1 MADGYV
7 MTIPKQVLEK
17 LTLADEKIKAI
28 ANSSKSTQRTFINSF
43 QKMADGV
50 NPLIEKLQALQSLK
64 NIKINASFKQY
75 SSDAEKAANSVANVA
90 IQLSKVANAPIDTA
104 KAKLSLFKTTIVD
117 TSEKV
122 SKLDTNITGMLSS
135 IINSGNLKTPVVL
148 DKGQADALKLQ
159 RAELEQSDRYWKQY
173 IDNLSGTSLA
183 AQRQQAEMEKLN
195 ASFREGQSELQKR
208 AKLTDDYRRSIEEA
222 NKADENRIN
231 KANSKAENAKARQ
244 ELEATKA
251 VEQYEKA
258 LNKSE
263 ATLTQ
268 RARKIEALTNAQSQ
282 LTATGRDYSNYIS
295 KIDSEIKRLNQANA
309 SAANSIKNVSVRL
322 KEVNQQA
329 NTSNVSKS
337 ANVSLLAWQGINESL
352 KTQQTRLQQ
361 LNQSIKEYQINLAN
375 INSGKGGSVSVADQ
389 NAYQLNLKEAEAI
402 RQSIALLQ
410 QKQQAV
416 VNYALEQKKLISNEE
431 ALRNIAMG
439 KTSLPEEKQ
448 KAELEKLN
456 QAYRT
461 GQSELQKIT
470 KAENDFWAS
479 VVKVA
484 TALDKAALA
493 EKKRTE
499 VQSSKAD
506 KSTAKA
512 EETYSKALAKSEAT
526 IVQRK
531 RKIEALANAERA
543 LIATGREYSDRLT
556 KIAAETQRLNKAN
569 SDAAYSMKNLQKH
582 QSSVLNTTDQL
593 ARKFALLFSVSS
605 IQGYFQELIKVRGE
619 FELQQRALQSILQN
633 KEKADEVWS
642 KTVQLAVRSPFTV
655 KELVTYTKQLAAYRI
670 EADKLYDT
678 NKMLADVSAGLGV
691 SMDRLILAFGQV
703 KAANYLRA
711 SEVRQFTEAGVNIL
725 GELANYY
732 TELEGKMVSVGDV
745 QERITKRMVA
755 FGDVEEI
762 FKRITSAGG
771 IFYNMQ
777 EVQAETLAG
786 MMSNLKD
793 TFDLMYNEMGK
804 ANDGVL
810 KGFVT
815 LLKDIVGN
823 WETIGRVVIP
833 IIATLAGR
841 FLLLKSAQ
849 MSLAGGALSRM
860 FKITVGGFQ
869 MMKAQLTNNIRLTT
883 VLQQRMKMLGTTSLG
898 GWTAALSAVVI
909 IVWEIY
915 SALSAAKKEQE
926 ELNKIAAQGQFDA
939 MDKAA
944 NYKRLANVI
953 SDATA
958 SYEEQDAALKELK
971 RTYGDILPAHLLE
984 AKTIRELQGNYEEAT
999 NAIYDYVAAK
1009 TKEARLRYISE
1020 NAGKEVND
1028 NTQELA
1034 EGLKKY
1040 IKDVY
1045 KAEVSTSRLNGILNL
1060 LNKEF
1065 ENGEVTAD
1073 NYGDRLKELF
1083 SEYLGLNDI
1092 SLPIVGYSGKTL
1104 YAIQKGYS
1112 NLRSISMSL
1121 VKSLS
1126 NYTDQMNAEMQDSTI
1141 KFGNFITTN
1150 LNEEKKSID
1159 AKAKE
1164 LQGALKTL
1172 VMSQDEKSIVTDE
1185 QVKAAEKKILDFYA
1199 SIGKEA
1205 PKLSEIIN
1213 NSFLV
1218 KKETLNLNK
1227 LVYTDWLKDISKRTV
1242 AKSDFAT
1249 YQKYMENLQN
1259 SIDNFDGTEFQQYIS
1274 NSIEEFGKLNNVDLN
1289 GFDKLLADSEEN
1301 IDSYVKKLATL
1312 IPALKEEIYL
1322 LSLPGSYAREGKTE
1336 EEIQGLIDNLTT
1348 RLKYAEEFTKNN
1360 TYKEDKNKGGESE
1373 AEKRL
1378 KKQLSLLKEIGKEY
1392 ENNLKYYSKE
1402 EALAKT
1408 RADYASAA
1416 KEAGIGDVLSSAT
1429 LDPKGL
1435 IAALEKVGKNAS
1447 AKVKLEFER
1456 AIASIRGEI
1465 EVDVKVKD
1473 IDDAK
1478 KQLDNAFAG
1487 YELSVEMGKL
1497 GLDKSLVSQLFK
1509 VDTSSLEDIKQMLKD
1524 MYPDVSKLSKEQL
1537 KVYEDSSKKIADFEK
1552 KSLETRLKD
1561 YTQYLKRSVSERV
1574 RIEMEGQKKI
1584 AEIPNEFRPDQREE
1598 ITQNIKKETQ
1608 TKLDKQQWT
1617 DFQDSDLYIK
1627 LFEDLDNVSTKTLN
1641 TLKQKL
1647 LDLKESLKD
1656 LPANELRAITSQIK
1670 KVEDELTERN
1680 PFKGLGKTLKDY
1692 IKSLGEAKRLEKER
1706 TKSLSKESEL
1716 DDQIKTQERYYKL
1729 KEEEYNNAVKTYGVD
1744 SKQAKEA
1751 KAKLQSSYDILSSTK
1766 SELALQKGVT
1776 GEIEDQQDEARK
1788 LGEKLAAA
1796 AAKFSQ
1802 RMGEVNNLLSDIQSA
1817 FGGMMS
1823 DSANDM
1829 LSSTQEIIGGTI
1841 KMADGIGKIASGD
1854 IFGGIMGTLGGL
1866 ASTIGSVFDIGD
1878 KKREREIQKEIK
1890 LVEDLQRAYE
1900 KLEKAIDDAYTI
1912 DTLNKSYDNAE
1923 NNLIAQNES
1932 LQRMI
1937 DAEDAKK
1944 KTDKDKIKEWQN
1956 QIEENNDKILE
1967 LQQAQLE
1974 KLGGF
1979 GSGANIASA
1988 AEEFASAWM
1997 EAYRETGSGLD
2008 ALNEKWDEFINNII
2022 VKQLSLRGAQKL
2034 LEPVMKLIDESL
2046 AGDSFLS
2053 ADELEAIQNKIK
2065 ETGPKLDK
2073 LWTSVMEG
2081 FGDLIPDKK
2090 DESDLTGMQKSVQGI
2105 TADQAGIIEAYLN
2118 SMRFFVA
2125 DSNMQLQKI
2134 ALFFN
2139 NDPAQN
2145 PLYTELMS
2153 QTRLLR
2159 SIDDRLASVITAAGN
2174 HPLSGFAIKSII

>member
-28 ANSSKSTQRTFINSF
+28 ADSSKSTQRTFINSF

-64 NIKINASFKQY
+64 NIKINASFKES
-75 SSDAEKAANSVANVA
+75 SSDAEKAANSIANVA
-90 IQLSKVANAPIDTA
+90 TQLNKVANA
-104 KAKLSLFKTTIVD
+104 
-117 TSEKV
+117 
-122 SKLDTNITGMLSS
+122 SS
-135 IINSGNLKTPVVL
+135 G
-148 DKGQADALKLQ
+148 
-159 RAELEQSDRYWKQY
+159 
-173 IDNLSGTSLA
+173 
-183 AQRQQAEMEKLN
+183 
-195 ASFREGQSELQKR
+195 
-208 AKLTDDYRRSIEEA
+208 
-222 NKADENRIN
+222 
-231 KANSKAENAKARQ
+231 
-244 ELEATKA
+244 
-251 VEQYEKA
+251 
-258 LNKSE
+258 
-263 ATLTQ
+263 
-268 RARKIEALTNAQSQ
+268 
-282 LTATGRDYSNYIS
+282 
-295 KIDSEIKRLNQANA
+295 
-309 SAANSIKNVSVRL
+309 
-322 KEVNQQA
+322 
-329 NTSNVSKS
+329 SKS
-337 ANVSLLAWQGINESL
+337 ANNSLLAWQGINETL
-352 KTQQTRLQQ
+352 KAQQARLQQ

-389 NAYQLNLKEAEAI
+389 NAYQLNIKEAEAI
-402 RQSIALLQ
+402 RQNIALLQ

-431 ALRNIAMG
+431 ALKAIAMG
-439 KTSLPEEKQ
+439 KTSLPEERQ

-499 VQSSKAD
+499 VQSNKAD
-506 KSTAKA
+506 KSAAQA
-512 EETYSKALAKSEAT
+512 EEKYNKALAKSEAT

-556 KIAAETQRLNKAN
+556 KIASETQRLNKAN
-569 SDAAYSMKNLQKH
+569 SDAAYSMKNLKKH

-633 KEKADEVWS
+633 KDKADEVWS

-725 GELANYY
+725 GELSNYY

-823 WETIGRVVIP
+823 WETIGRVVVP
-833 IIATLAGR
+833 IITTLAGR
-841 FLLLKSAQ
+841 FVLLKAAQ
-849 MSLAGGALSRM
+849 MSLAGNALGRM
-860 FKITVGGFQ
+860 FKITIGGFQ
-869 MMKAQLTNNIRLTT
+869 MMGAQLTNNIRLTN
-883 VLQQRMKMLGTTSLG
+883 VLRQRMKMLGTTSLG
-898 GWTAALSAVVI
+898 GWSAALSAVA
-909 IVWEIY
+909 IVAWEIY
-915 SALSAAKKEQE
+915 NALSAARKEQE
-926 ELNKIAAQGQFDA
+926 ELNKIDLQGSFGASKMVAD
-939 MDKAA
+939 
-944 NYKRLANVI
+944 YITLANTI
-953 SDATA
+953 SDTTK
-958 SYEEQDAALKELK
+958 SYEEQKEALDTLK
-971 RTYGDILPAHLLE
+971 RTYGDILPAHMLE
-984 AKTIRELQGNYEEAT
+984 VDAIKQMKGNYDEAT
-999 NAIYDYVAAK
+999 QSIYNYVAAK
-1009 TKEARLRYISE
+1009 TKEKKISKIAETYGEEVSEAGDELAKFTKRRIETVSGASIAMSEVVPIVSKLREEIEKGNVDASNMLDIFDELIKKSTGVNVSGVMGDFYSSISDYKNDILNPFFKSVTAMRQKLE
-1020 NAGKEVND
+1020 EAEADTATKFGSLIERSMQKKSDEISGYTKKALSDLDTISKSKGNPLITEQDVSNAKKRVVSYFEWLGVKFDEKNLND
-1028 NTQELA
+1028 NLDKIISGDVIT
-1034 EGLKKY
+1034 LKDL
-1040 IKDVY
+1040 INQLDLG
-1045 KAEVSTSRLNGILNL
+1045 T
-1060 LNKEF
+1060 LNKQI
-1065 ENGEVTAD
+1065 N
-1073 NYGDRLKELF
+1073 
-1083 SEYLGLNDI
+1083 
-1092 SLPIVGYSGKTL
+1092 SL
-1104 YAIQKGYS
+1104 A
-1112 NLRSISMSL
+1112 
-1121 VKSLS
+1121 
-1126 NYTDQMNAEMQDSTI
+1126 
-1141 KFGNFITTN
+1141 
-1150 LNEEKKSID
+1150 
-1159 AKAKE
+1159 
-1164 LQGALKTL
+1164 
-1172 VMSQDEKSIVTDE
+1172 
-1185 QVKAAEKKILDFYA
+1185 
-1199 SIGKEA
+1199 
-1205 PKLSEIIN
+1205 
-1213 NSFLV
+1213 
-1218 KKETLNLNK
+1218 
-1227 LVYTDWLKDISKRTV
+1227 
-1242 AKSDFAT
+1242 
-1249 YQKYMENLQN
+1249 
-1259 SIDNFDGTEFQQYIS
+1259 
-1274 NSIEEFGKLNNVDLN
+1274 EEFGDESKAFAGRLTKAFTQKEGTPFQKRIRDMVVSYANENKMSLAGLDKALAETEEN
-1289 GFDKLLADSEEN
+1289 SSKYLPRIKQQYKELKQELEINSFAGNPDFGLITGDKLKQMEN
-1301 IDSYVKKLATL
+1301 RLQLLKFIIDSYPKTDKEQKK
-1312 IPALKEEIYL
+1312 E
-1322 LSLPGSYAREGKTE
+1322 
-1336 EEIQGLIDNLTT
+1336 
-1348 RLKYAEEFTKNN
+1348 
-1360 TYKEDKNKGGESE
+1360 ESE
-1373 AEKRL
+1373 ADKRL

-1497 GLDKSLVSQLFK
+1497 GLDESLVSQLFK

-1537 KVYEDSSKKIADFEK
+1537 KVYEDSSKKIADLEK

-1692 IKSLGEAKRLEKER
+1692 IKSLGEARRLEKER
-1706 TKSLSKESEL
+1706 TESLSKESAL

-1744 SKQAKEA
+1744 SDQAKAA

-1766 SELALQKGVT
+1766 SELALQKKVT
-1776 GEIEDQQDEARK
+1776 GEVEDQQDEAKK

-1802 RMGEVNNLLSDIQSA
+1802 RMGEVNDLLSDIQSA

-1841 KMADGIGKIASGD
+1841 KMAEGIGKIASGD
-1854 IFGGIMGTLGGL
+1854 IIGGIMGALGGL
-1866 ASTIGSVFDIGD
+1866 ASTIGSVLDIGD

-1923 NNLIAQNES
+1923 NNLKAQNES

-1944 KTDKDKIKEWQN
+1944 KTDKDKIKEWQQ
-1956 QIEENNDKILE
+1956 QIEDNNDKILE
-1967 LQQAQLE
+1967 LQQDQLE

-2046 AGDSFLS
+2046 SGDSFLS
-2053 ADELEAIQNKIK
+2053 GDELEAIQNKIK

-2073 LWTSVMEG
+2073 FLTSVMEG
-2081 FGDLIPDKK
+2081 FGDLIPEGKN
-2090 DESDLTGMQKSVQGI
+2090 ESDLTGMQKSVQGI
-2105 TADQAGIIEAYLN
+2105 TADQAGVIEAYLN

>member
-17 LTLADEKIKAI
+17 LTLADKKIKAI
-28 ANSSKSTQRTFINSF
+28 ADSSKSTQRTFMDSF

-50 NPLIEKLQALQSLK
+50 NPLIEKLKELQTLK
-64 NIKINASFKQY
+64 NAKINASFKQY
-75 SSDAEKAANSVANVA
+75 SSDAEKAANSIANVA
-90 IQLSKVANAPIDTA
+90 TQLNKVANA
-104 KAKLSLFKTTIVD
+104 
-117 TSEKV
+117 
-122 SKLDTNITGMLSS
+122 S
-135 IINSGNLKTPVVL
+135 IG
-148 DKGQADALKLQ
+148 
-159 RAELEQSDRYWKQY
+159 
-173 IDNLSGTSLA
+173 
-183 AQRQQAEMEKLN
+183 
-195 ASFREGQSELQKR
+195 
-208 AKLTDDYRRSIEEA
+208 
-222 NKADENRIN
+222 
-231 KANSKAENAKARQ
+231 
-244 ELEATKA
+244 
-251 VEQYEKA
+251 
-258 LNKSE
+258 
-263 ATLTQ
+263 
-268 RARKIEALTNAQSQ
+268 
-282 LTATGRDYSNYIS
+282 
-295 KIDSEIKRLNQANA
+295 
-309 SAANSIKNVSVRL
+309 
-322 KEVNQQA
+322 
-329 NTSNVSKS
+329 SKS
-337 ANVSLLAWQGINESL
+337 ANNSLLAWQGINESL
-352 KTQQTRLQQ
+352 KTQQARLQQ

-389 NAYQLNLKEAEAI
+389 NAYQLNIKEAEAI
-402 RQSIALLQ
+402 RQNIALLQ

-431 ALRNIAMG
+431 ALKALAMG
-439 KTSLPEEKQ
+439 KTSLPEERQ

-456 QAYRT
+456 QAYRS

-493 EKKRTE
+493 EKKRKDAE
-499 VQSSKAD
+499 SSKAD
-506 KSTAKA
+506 KSAAQA
-512 EETYSKALAKSEAT
+512 EEKYSKALAKSEAT

-556 KIAAETQRLNKAN
+556 KIASETQRLNKAN
-569 SDAAYSMKNLQKH
+569 SDAAYSMKNLKKH

-633 KEKADEVWS
+633 KDKADEVWS

-823 WETIGRVVIP
+823 WETIGRVVVP

-849 MSLAGGALSRM
+849 MSLAGGALNKM
-860 FKITVGGFQ
+860 FKITLGGFQ
-869 MMKAQLTNNIRLTT
+869 MMGAQLTNNIRLTN
-883 VLQQRMKMLGTTSLG
+883 VLRQRMKMLGTTSLG
-898 GWTAALSAVVI
+898 GWSAALSVVA
-909 IVWEIY
+909 IVAWEIY
-915 SALSAAKKEQE
+915 NAFAAAKKEQE

-944 NYKRLANVI
+944 NYERLANVI

-958 SYEEQDAALKELK
+958 SYEEQNAALKELK

-984 AKTIRELQGNYEEAT
+984 AKTIRELQGNYDEAT
-999 NAIYDYVAAK
+999 NAIYNYVAAK
-1009 TKEARLRYISE
+1009 THEARIRKIGENEGEKVADAAAKAASELR
-1020 NAGKEVND
+1020 D
-1028 NTQELA
+1028 LA
-1034 EGLKKY
+1034 KAYYGLDIPASRFANVLSILKKEMETGD
-1040 IKDVY
+1040 IT
-1045 KAEVSTSRLNGILNL
+1045 AE
-1060 LNKEF
+1060 
-1065 ENGEVTAD
+1065 
-1073 NYGDRLKELF
+1073 NYQKRLKELLK
-1083 SEYLGLNDI
+1083 EYIGLDSIDLRGIHWFDEFMLGSDMMQRTANTIRKFVLKVEDYKEKVNRLMLD
-1092 SLPIVGYSGKTL
+1092 G
-1104 YAIQKGYS
+1104 
-1112 NLRSISMSL
+1112 SI
-1121 VKSLS
+1121 
-1126 NYTDQMNAEMQDSTI
+1126 E
-1141 KFGNFITTN
+1141 FGNLITTN

-1164 LQGALKTL
+1164 LQGALNTL
-1172 VMSQDEKSIVTDE
+1172 VMSQDKNTIVTDE

-1213 NSFLV
+1213 DSFLV

-1242 AKSDFAT
+1242 AKSDIGT
-1249 YQKYMENLQN
+1249 YFKYIENLQN
-1259 SIDNFDGTEFQQYIS
+1259 SINNFDGTEFQQYIS

-1312 IPALKEEIYL
+1312 IPTLKEEIYL

-1348 RLKYAEEFTKNN
+1348 RLKYAEEFIKNN

-1373 AEKRL
+1373 ADKRL

-1497 GLDKSLVSQLFK
+1497 GLDESLVSQLFK

-1706 TKSLSKESEL
+1706 TESLSKESAL

-1751 KAKLQSSYDILSSTK
+1751 KAKLQSSYDVLSSTK
-1766 SELALQKGVT
+1766 SELALQKKVT
-1776 GEIEDQQDEARK
+1776 GEVEDQQDNAQKLRKKLEEAA
-1788 LGEKLAAA
+1788 GAF
-1796 AAKFSQ
+1796 AK
-1802 RMGEVNNLLSDIQSA
+1802 RMGEVNDLLSDIQSA

-1829 LSSTQEIIGGTI
+1829 LSSTQEIIGGVT
-1841 KMADGIGKIASGD
+1841 KTAEGLGQMASGD
-1854 IFGGIMGTLGGL
+1854 WIGGGLKALGGL

-1878 KKREREIQKEIK
+1878 KKKERQIQNEIK
-1890 LVEDLQRAYE
+1890 LVEDLQKAYK
-1900 KLEKAIDDAYTI
+1900 KLEKAIDEAYTI
-1912 DTLNKSYDNAE
+1912 DTLNKSYDNVE

-1967 LQQAQLE
+1967 LQQEQLE

-2022 VKQLSLRGAQKL
+2022 VKQLSLKGAQKL
-2034 LEPVMKLIDESL
+2034 LKPVMDLIDESL
-2046 AGDSFLS
+2046 GDSNLS
-2053 ADELEAIQNKIK
+2053 IEEMEAIQNKIK
-2065 ETGPKLDK
+2065 ETSPKLDK
-2073 LWTSVMEG
+2073 FWTSVMEG

-2090 DESDLTGMQKSVQGI
+2090 NESDLTGMQKGIQSV
-2105 TADQAGIIEAYLN
+2105 TEEQASVISAYLN

>member
-7 MTIPKQVLEK
+7 MTIPKKVLEK

-28 ANSSKSTQRTFINSF
+28 ADSSKSTQRTFIDSF
-43 QKMADGV
+43 QRMADGV
-50 NPLIEKLQALQSLK
+50 NPLIEKLQALQALK
-64 NIKINASFKQY
+64 NIKINASFKES
-75 SSDAEKAANSVANVA
+75 SSDAEKAANSIANVA
-90 IQLSKVANAPIDTA
+90 TQLNKVANA
-104 KAKLSLFKTTIVD
+104 
-117 TSEKV
+117 
-122 SKLDTNITGMLSS
+122 SS
-135 IINSGNLKTPVVL
+135 S
-148 DKGQADALKLQ
+148 
-159 RAELEQSDRYWKQY
+159 
-173 IDNLSGTSLA
+173 
-183 AQRQQAEMEKLN
+183 
-195 ASFREGQSELQKR
+195 
-208 AKLTDDYRRSIEEA
+208 
-222 NKADENRIN
+222 
-231 KANSKAENAKARQ
+231 
-244 ELEATKA
+244 
-251 VEQYEKA
+251 
-258 LNKSE
+258 
-263 ATLTQ
+263 
-268 RARKIEALTNAQSQ
+268 
-282 LTATGRDYSNYIS
+282 
-295 KIDSEIKRLNQANA
+295 
-309 SAANSIKNVSVRL
+309 
-322 KEVNQQA
+322 
-329 NTSNVSKS
+329 SKS
-337 ANVSLLAWQGINESL
+337 ANASLLAWQGINESL
-352 KTQQTRLQQ
+352 KTQQARLQQ

-375 INSGKGGSVSVADQ
+375 INSGKGGTVSVADQ
-389 NAYQLNLKEAEAI
+389 NAYQLNLKEAESI
-402 RQSIALLQ
+402 RQNIALLQ

-431 ALRNIAMG
+431 TLKALAMG
-439 KTSLPEEKQ
+439 KTSLPEERQ

-456 QAYRT
+456 QAYRS

-499 VQSSKAD
+499 VQSNKAD
-506 KSTAKA
+506 KSAAQA
-512 EETYSKALAKSEAT
+512 EEKYNKALAKSEAT
-526 IVQRK
+526 IVQRQ
-531 RKIEALANAERA
+531 RKIEALRNAEKA

-556 KIAAETQRLNKAN
+556 KIASETQRLNKAN
-569 SDAAYSMKNLQKH
+569 SDAAYSMKNLKKH

-593 ARKFALLFSVSS
+593 ARKFALLFSVSA

-633 KEKADEVWS
+633 KDKADEVWS

-793 TFDLMYNEMGK
+793 TLDLMFNDIGK
-804 ANDGVL
+804 ANDGTL

-815 LLKDIVGN
+815 LLKDIVGS
-823 WETIGRVVIP
+823 WELIAQVAVPAIIGLTARWTILKVV
-833 IIATLAGR
+833 TSGNG
-841 FLLLKSAQ
+841 K
-849 MSLAGGALSRM
+849 ALTNF
-860 FKITVGGFQ
+860 FKIGNIGFNV
-869 MMKAQLTNNIRLTT
+869 MKAQITGNTVAMTNLNRQMKVAGMTKFSIWTTALT
-883 VLQQRMKMLGTTSLG
+883 
-898 GWTAALSAVVI
+898 AVAV

-915 SALSAAKKEQE
+915 NAFAAARKEQE

-939 MDKAA
+939 MDKVV
-944 NYKRLANVI
+944 NYERLANVV

-999 NAIYDYVAAK
+999 NAIYNYVAAK
-1009 TKEARLRYISE
+1009 THEARIRKIGE
-1020 NAGKEVND
+1020 DEGEEVADAAAKAAG
-1028 NTQELA
+1028 ELHDLA
-1034 EGLKKY
+1034 KAYYGLDIPASRFSNVLSILKKEMETGE
-1040 IKDVY
+1040 IT
-1045 KAEVSTSRLNGILNL
+1045 AE
-1060 LNKEF
+1060 
-1065 ENGEVTAD
+1065 
-1073 NYGDRLKELF
+1073 NYQKRLKELLK
-1083 SEYLGLNDI
+1083 EYIGLDSIDLRGINWFDEFMLGSDMMQRTANTIRKFVLKVEDYKEKVNHLMAD
-1092 SLPIVGYSGKTL
+1092 G
-1104 YAIQKGYS
+1104 
-1112 NLRSISMSL
+1112 SI
-1121 VKSLS
+1121 
-1126 NYTDQMNAEMQDSTI
+1126 E
-1141 KFGNFITTN
+1141 FGNLITTN

-1164 LQGALKTL
+1164 LQGALNTL
-1172 VMSQDEKSIVTDE
+1172 VMSQDKNTIVTDE

-1218 KKETLNLNK
+1218 KEETLNLNK
-1227 LVYTDWLKDISKRTV
+1227 LVYTDWLEDISKRTV
-1242 AKSDFAT
+1242 DKSDFGT
-1249 YQKYMENLQN
+1249 YLKYMENLQK

-1274 NSIEEFGKLNNVDLN
+1274 NTIEEFGKLNNVDLD
-1289 GFDKLLADSEEN
+1289 GFDKLLANSEEN
-1301 IDSYVKKLATL
+1301 IDSYVKRLATL
-1312 IPALKEEIYL
+1312 IPTLKEEIYL

-1336 EEIQGLIDNLTT
+1336 EEIQRLIGELTAK
-1348 RLKYAEEFTKNN
+1348 LKFAEEFTKNN

-1373 AEKRL
+1373 ADKRL

-1435 IAALEKVGKNAS
+1435 IAALEKVGRNAS
-1447 AKVKLEFER
+1447 SKVKLEFER

-1473 IDDAK
+1473 IDNAK
-1478 KQLDNAFAG
+1478 KQLDEAFAG

-1497 GLDKSLVSQLFK
+1497 GLDESLVSQLFK
-1509 VDTSSLEDIKQMLKD
+1509 VDTSSLDDIKQMLKD

-1537 KVYEDSSKKIADFEK
+1537 KVYEDSSKKIADLEK

-1627 LFEDLDNVSTKTLN
+1627 LFEDLDTVSTKTLN

-1647 LDLKESLKD
+1647 VDLKESLKN
-1656 LPANELRAITSQIK
+1656 LPANELKAITSQIK

-1706 TKSLSKESEL
+1706 TESLSKESAL

-1744 SKQAKEA
+1744 SDQAKAA
-1751 KAKLQSSYDILSSTK
+1751 KAKLQSSYDVLSATK
-1766 SELALQKGVT
+1766 SELTLQKKVT
-1776 GEIEDQQDEARK
+1776 GEIEDQQDEAKK
-1788 LGEKLAAA
+1788 LGDKLAAA

-1802 RMGEVNNLLSDIQSA
+1802 RMGEVNDLLSDIQSS

-1841 KMADGIGKIASGD
+1841 KMAEGIGKIASGD

-1923 NNLIAQNES
+1923 NNLKAQNES

-1944 KTDKDKIKEWQN
+1944 KTDKDKIKEWQQ
-1956 QIEENNDKILE
+1956 QIEDNNDKILE
-1967 LQQAQLE
+1967 LQQDQLE

-2034 LEPVMKLIDESL
+2034 LKPVMDLIDQSL
-2046 AGDSFLS
+2046 AGDGFLS
-2053 ADELEAIQNKIK
+2053 VDELEAIQNKIK
-2065 ETGPKLDK
+2065 ETGPKLDAFF
-2073 LWTSVMEG
+2073 TSVMEG
-2081 FGDLIPDKK
+2081 FGDLIPEGKN
-2090 DESDLTGMQKSVQGI
+2090 ESDLTGMQKGIQSVTEEQ
-2105 TADQAGIIEAYLN
+2105 ADVIAAYLN

>member
-28 ANSSKSTQRTFINSF
+28 ANSSKSTQRTFIDSF

-64 NIKINASFKQY
+64 NIKINASFKES
-75 SSDAEKAANSVANVA
+75 SSDAEKAANSIANVA
-90 IQLSKVANAPIDTA
+90 TQLNKVANAPIDTA

-183 AQRQQAEMEKLN
+183 AQRQQAEMERLN

-268 RARKIEALTNAQSQ
+268 RARKIEALINAQSQ

-506 KSTAKA
+506 KSAAKA

-556 KIAAETQRLNKAN
+556 KIASETQRLNKAN

-593 ARKFALLFSVSS
+593 ARKFALLFSVSA

-619 FELQQRALQSILQN
+619 FELQQRALQSILQD
-633 KEKADEVWS
+633 KDKADEVWS

-725 GELANYY
+725 GELSSIY
-732 TELEGKMVSVGDV
+732 TELEGRMVSVAEV
-745 QERITKRMVA
+745 QERITKRMVT
-755 FGDVEEI
+755 FGEVEEV

-793 TFDLMYNEMGK
+793 TLDLMYNEIGK

-810 KGFVT
+810 KNFVS
-815 LLKDIVGN
+815 LLKDIVNN
-823 WETIGRVVIP
+823 WETIGQIVVP
-833 IIATLAGR
+833 IIMTLVGR

-849 MSLAGGALSRM
+849 MSLAGGALNKM

-869 MMKAQLTNNIRLTT
+869 MMSAQLTNNIRLTN
-883 VLQQRMKMLGTTSLG
+883 VLRQRMKMLGTTSLG
-898 GWTAALSAVVI
+898 GWSAALTTIAI
-909 IVWEIY
+909 ISWEVY
-915 SALSAAKKEQE
+915 NALSAAKKEQDKM
-926 ELNKIAAQGQFDA
+926 NKTILEGVGNASEMSKRFKVLADIAT
-939 MDKAA
+939 
-944 NYKRLANVI
+944 
-953 SDATA
+953 DATK
-958 SYEEQDAALKELK
+958 STREQKEALAELK
-971 RTYGDILPAHLLE
+971 RSYGDIVSKEDLRIESL
-984 AKTIRELQGNYEEAT
+984 KKMKGNYDAVT
-999 NAIYDYVAAK
+999 NAIYAKIEASTREKLISQVQDKEGEDVIDALNDLYV
-1009 TKEARLRYISE
+1009 
-1020 NAGKEVND
+1020 N
-1028 NTQELA
+1028 
-1034 EGLKKY
+1034 LKKY
-1040 IKDVY
+1040 G
-1045 KAEVSTSRLNGILNL
+1045 VSAQTSRQITNELRKSFEAGLIKTPQEGIEKL
-1060 LNKEF
+1060 E
-1065 ENGEVTAD
+1065 
-1073 NYGDRLKELF
+1073 EL
-1083 SEYLGLNDI
+1083 
-1092 SLPIVGYSGKTL
+1092 
-1104 YAIQKGYS
+1104 
-1112 NLRSISMSL
+1112 ISMFTNL
-1121 VKSLS
+1121 
-1126 NYTDQMNAEMQDSTI
+1126 DSTI
-1141 KFGNFITTN
+1141 YVAGVGYTKFGQLVGRRTQNVIEKLQLLSDKVNEINGLKIEPLTVGDLPVAKQIDSMFKSIATTMDDWKKKNENKLSPFELSEKSKEETIKQYNNFIN
-1150 LNEEKKSID
+1150 LIKK
-1159 AKAKE
+1159 
-1164 LQGALKTL
+1164 ALKGEGDL
-1172 VMSQDEKSIVTDE
+1172 KIDE
-1185 QVKAAEKKILDFYA
+1185 
-1199 SIGKEA
+1199 
-1205 PKLSEIIN
+1205 
-1213 NSFLV
+1213 
-1218 KKETLNLNK
+1218 
-1227 LVYTDWLKDISKRTV
+1227 RTFV
-1242 AKSDFAT
+1242 IAN
-1249 YQKYMENLQN
+1249 KYMEQALNAIKEINGTPAHQEIERIVVAAYKLKDADLNNALKLYPN
-1259 SIDNFDGTEFQQYIS
+1259 SSEG
-1274 NSIEEFGKLNNVDLN
+1274 IEE
-1289 GFDKLLADSEEN
+1289 
-1301 IDSYVKKLATL
+1301 YVKRVKNRLDFLT
-1312 IPALKEEIYL
+1312 KEIEIFNKNAL
-1322 LSLPGSYAREGKTE
+1322 LSPFGSDPEILERMVKEKDAIIHMLENDLPNFNK
-1336 EEIQGLIDNLTT
+1336 D
-1348 RLKYAEEFTKNN
+1348 
-1360 TYKEDKNKGGESE
+1360 NKGSGESE
-1373 AEKRL
+1373 ADKRL

-1497 GLDKSLVSQLFK
+1497 GLDESLVSQLFK

-1923 NNLIAQNES
+1923 KNLIAQNES

-2090 DESDLTGMQKSVQGI
+2090 DESDLTGMQKGIQSV
-2105 TADQAGIIEAYLN
+2105 TEEQASVIAAYLN